1 MSYREGDSLIGNAR
15 YVLSVHKGN
24 GTRAFDHNA
33 RTTFTDRVTKR
44 EKAVPGP
51 GYYELSTEFG
61 VYGDSK
67 YYKTLGNFKSTIES
81 KWGSNKYIFL
91 GYL

>member
-1 MSYREGDSLIGNAR
+1 M
-15 YVLSVHKGN
+15 LSHHKGN

-33 RTTFTDRVTKR
+33 RITFTDRVSNR
-44 EKAVPGP
+44 EKKVPGP

-67 YYKTLGNFKSTIES
+67 YYKTLGSFKSTID
-81 KWGSNKYIFL
+81 
-91 GYL
+91 